1 MYIIVVGAGKVG
13 YYLTKSLLSEG
24 EEVLVIEKDA
34 MKAENIVNHLNGT
47 AIQGDGA
54 EATTLSAAGVERA
67 DVIVAVTGHDEDN
80 LVICQVAKHRFKVP
94 RTIARVNNPRNRAIF
109 DKLGIDAT
117 VSATDLLLSLLQQE
131 IPHHSIVHL
140 LSLQEG
146 GVELVE
152 LQVND
157 GAEVIGKRW
166 DELQVPGQA
175 VLAAIVRGDHAS
187 VPAPDAILQA
197 GDRLVVVTDAEQEPA
212 LRGLCLGHAAGEE
225 QKALKAIG

>member
-24 EEVLVIEKDA
+24 EEVLVIEKEA
-34 MKAENIVNHLNGT
+34 LKAENIVNHLNGT
-47 AIQGDGA
+47 ALQGDGA

-67 DVIVAVTGHDEDN
+67 DVVVAVTGHDEDN

-131 IPHHSIVHL
+131 IPQHPIVHL

-146 GVELVE
+146 GVEMVE
-152 LQVND
+152 LQVSE
-157 GAEVIGKRW
+157 GAGIAGRTW
-166 DELQVPGQA
+166 SDLHCPGNA
-175 VLAAIVRGDHAS
+175 VVAAIIRGDHTF
-187 VPAPDAILQA
+187 VPSPEERLQV
-197 GDRLVVVTDAEQEPA
+197 GDRLVVVTHSEHEAAVRE
-212 LRGLCLGHAAGEE
+212 LCLGSAVGT
-225 QKALKAIG
+225 G

>member
-1 MYIIVVGAGKVG
+1 MYIVVVGAGKVG

-34 MKAENIVNHLNGT
+34 AKADNIVNHLNGN
-47 AIQGDGA
+47 AIHGDGA
-54 EATTLSAAGVERA
+54 EATTLSEAGVERA

-131 IPHHSIVHL
+131 IPSHPIVHL
-140 LSLQEG
+140 LTLQEG
-146 GVELVE
+146 GAEVVELE
-152 LQVND
+152 LNE
-157 GAEVIGKRW
+157 GAELAGKTWGEIG
-166 DELQVPGQA
+166 LPGNA
-175 VLAAIVRGDHAS
+175 VLAAIVRGQHAS
-187 VPAPDAILQA
+187 VPTPDAVLQA
-197 GDRLVVVTDAEQEPA
+197 GDRLVIVTETGNESA
-212 LRGLCLGHAAGEE
+212 LRGLCLGHAPAPTSTP
-225 QKALKAIG
+225 A